1 MERLKEKTVLRYGVM
16 ATSDRVLLTIG
27 EDVRQKGLSPKEAL
41 ELADLLA
48 RNAHE
53 ISRRA

>member
-1 MERLKEKTVLRYGVM
+1 MERLKEKKGLGFGVI